1 MIQTHANKTGYV
13 PVYSFLK
20 PCTHYWNYQLFLSAP
35 QPSRAF
41 PVPGC
46 RGRSS
51 VGDILCH
58 CTPQGTG
65 ETAQGLEVGNQA
77 SLRPPQ
83 LPARPAPTLK
93 QRALGAI
100 KKQRSEQFSS
110 SPGAICIHHISHSSP
125 RVLVLAPPECSL
137 SS

>member
-1 MIQTHANKTGYV
+1 MIQTHANKTGYF

-20 PCTHYWNYQLFLSAP
+20 PCTHYWNYQLLLSAP

-58 CTPQGTG
+58 CTPKGTG
-65 ETAQGLEVGNQA
+65 ETAQGLEVGTQA

-83 LPARPAPTLK
+83 LPARPAPT
-93 QRALGAI
+93 
-100 KKQRSEQFSS
+100 RSGGHLELLRSRDLSS
-110 SPGAICIHHISHSSP
+110 SLVSPGVICIHHISHSSP

-137 SS
+137 NS